1 MCFRVRAGP
10 PIGLMDACEDE
21 QDMDFEEIPGEAIAE
36 CAARWPQHV
45 AGAIKA
51 LVKSRSE
58 CLCTERKLRR
68 LPLPTALQRL
78 QELAN
83 TPGGAE
89 AAAEAEAATAT
100 ATAAPSYTPSAP
112 SALVRQLG
120 KAAAGSGEALSLK
133 QNATKAFNL
142 LVGRLDGVYAARA
155 AAAPADFKE
164 RIDFWRTSCGLP
176 KEVHSGLH
184 RLRVWR
190 NASEHHDE
198 RRWRAE
204 GPRDEREFTDLVGG
218 LGRGIEALE

>member
-1 MCFRVRAGP
+1 
-10 PIGLMDACEDE
+10 MDACEDE

-36 CAARWPQHV
+36 RAARWPQHV

-51 LVKSRSE
+51 LVKSSSKS
-58 CLCTERKLRR
+58 LCHHSQRKRLALPRVLHALR
-68 LPLPTALQRL
+68 
-78 QELAN
+78 ELLSA
-83 TPGGAE
+83 PGGSEAE
-89 AAAEAEAATAT
+89 AAAEAEATAT
-100 ATAAPSYTPSAP
+100 AATGAPSYTPSAP

-204 GPRDEREFTDLVGG
+204 GPASEADFTALVTALQRGVEG
-218 LGRGIEALE
+218 LCA